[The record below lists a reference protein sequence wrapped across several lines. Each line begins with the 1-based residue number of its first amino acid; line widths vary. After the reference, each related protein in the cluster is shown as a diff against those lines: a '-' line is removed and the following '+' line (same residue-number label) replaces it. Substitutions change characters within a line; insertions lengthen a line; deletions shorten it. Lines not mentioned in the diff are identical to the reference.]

1 MRCGV
6 KFTMTFLPGAVA
18 PVRPC
23 SISCNTPYRDK
34 TAVSLQDEGRSRQD
48 DVSNGEA

>member
-23 SISCNTPYRDK
+23 SISCNTPYRERTRGD
-34 TAVSLQDEGRSRQD
+34 QRQSSG
-48 DVSNGEA
+48 VA